1 MTNTGWDKFLFGIAI
16 VALICGIYLMFQKN
30 YLQGINC
37 ICAVFV
43 LNHLRN
49 KYKAKGENSD

>member
-1 MTNTGWDKFLFGIAI
+1 MPNTSWNKFLIGIA
-16 VALICGIYLMFQKN
+16 VLALISGIYFIFQKN

-43 LNHLRN
+43 LNYLRN
-49 KYKAKGENSD
+49 KYKAKDENSD